1 MAKEVKWRD
10 RRKNIYT
17 VTVVNRRHGYISHI
31 ETHSN
36 KKKADARLARL
47 TELYVTQKAGLLST
61 GTYEV
66 KMFTTKLQRQTRWD

>member
-10 RRKNIYT
+10 PRKNIYT
-17 VTVVNRRHGYISHI
+17 VTVVNRRHGFIAHL

-36 KKKADARLARL
+36 KKKAESRLDRL
-47 TELYVTQKAGLLST
+47 NQLWVVQKEFVPDG

-66 KMFTTKLQRQTRWD
+66 KLHTTKLQRKSQWD

>member
-1 MAKEVKWRD
+1 MKEVKWRD

-17 VTVVNRRHGYISHI
+17 VTVVNRRHGYIAHI

-36 KKKADARLARL
+36 KKKAESRLARL
-47 TELYVTQKAGLLST
+47 SQLYVVQKKGGSDD

-66 KMFTTKLQRQTRWD
+66 ELHTTKLQRKSQWD

>member
-17 VTVVNRRHGYISHI
+17 VAVVCRRHGYIAHI

-36 KKKADARLARL
+36 KKKAESRLARL
-47 TELYVTQKAGLLST
+47 TELYVTQKKDGPND
-61 GTYEV
+61 GTYDVE
-66 KMFTTKLQRQTRWD
+66 FHTTKLQRKSQWD

>member
-1 MAKEVKWRD
+1 MAEWKD

-17 VTVVNRRHGYISHI
+17 VTVVHRGHGYISHL

-36 KKKADARLARL
+36 KKKAEARLARL
-47 TELYVTQKAGLLST
+47 SQLYVVQKESGPDS

-66 KMFTTKLQRQTRWD
+66 ELHTTKLQRKTQWD

>member
-17 VTVVNRRHGYISHI
+17 VTVTNRRHGYISHI

-36 KKKADARLARL
+36 KKKAESRLARL
-47 TELYVTQKAGLLST
+47 QQLYVVQKEDGPDG
-61 GTYEV
+61 GTYDV
-66 KMFTTKLQRQTRWD
+66 QLHTTKLQRKSQWD

>member
-17 VTVVNRRHGYISHI
+17 VAVVCRRHGYIAHI

-36 KKKADARLARL
+36 KKKAEDRLARL
-47 TELYVTQKAGLLST
+47 TALFVTQKKGGSDE
-61 GTYEV
+61 GTYDVE
-66 KMFTTKLQRQTRWD
+66 FHTTKLQRKTKWD

>member
-17 VTVVNRRHGYISHI
+17 VTVTNRRHGYISHI

-47 TELYVTQKAGLLST
+47 TDLYVHQKEGGSDG

-66 KMFTTKLQRQTRWD
+66 QLHTTKLQRKTQWD

>member
-17 VTVVNRRHGYISHI
+17 VTVVNRRHGFIAHI

-36 KKKADARLARL
+36 KKKAESRLDRL
-47 TELYVTQKAGLLST
+47 NQLWVVQKEYVPGG

-66 KMFTTKLQRQTRWD
+66 KLHTTKLQRKSQWE

>member
-10 RRKNIYT
+10 PRKNIYT

-36 KKKADARLARL
+36 KKKAESRLARL
-47 TELYVTQKAGLLST
+47 QQLYVVQKEDGPDG
-61 GTYEV
+61 GTYDV
-66 KMFTTKLQRQTRWD
+66 QLHTTKLQRKTQWD